1 MNKKEIA
8 ELKKQFKPDNC
19 TITRIRGCYVDAEKE
34 KKLELTEAF
43 LSLSEE
49 EIFKYFEIFKKT
61 LSGTIGK
68 NLLNLEFPLSAE
80 NFGGTQE
87 FLLKLK
93 NSRLQDDDLANQ
105 FFDKVIEHY
114 YYGENYYIIL
124 VHAAYDVP
132 GKAKD
137 GMEMFDASD
146 EVYEYLLCSICPVK
160 LSKAGLCYNA
170 ETNRIEDRIRDWLVE
185 VPDKGFLFPA
195 FNDRSTDLHSMLYY
209 SKNAEELQMDFV
221 NEMFGCEIALTAKEQ
236 KETFQNVIAETLGD
250 DCDYEIVKNIQERLN
265 DVMEEHKDDPNPV
278 TLDKQDV
285 HHLLSL
291 SGVDDEK
298 LETFDAEYDNAIGE
312 HTALT
317 ATNIINTRKFEV
329 KTPDITIQVS
339 PECADLIE
347 TRVIDGKKCLIITV
361 DDNVT
366 VNGIPAKTIAR
377 KDFTDTLNEADTDS
391 ERLIAAAAEPTAFE

>member
-19 TITRIRGCYVDAEKE
+19 TITRICGCYVDAEKE
-34 KKLELTEAF
+34 KKLEMKEAF

-68 NLLNLEFPLSAE
+68 NLLNLDFPLEAE
-80 NFGGTQE
+80 REGQPQD
-87 FLLKLK
+87 FLLELK
-93 NSRLQDDDLANQ
+93 NSRLKDEELVNR
-105 FFDKVIEHY
+105 FYDKVIEHY
-114 YYGENYYIIL
+114 FYGENYYIIL

-137 GMEMFDASD
+137 GTEMFDASD

-160 LSKAGLCYNA
+160 LSKAGLCYNE

-185 VPDKGFLFPA
+185 VPEKGFLFPA

-209 SKNAEELQMDFV
+209 SKNPEELQMDFV
-221 NEMFGCEIALTAKEQ
+221 KEMFGCEITLTAKGQ
-236 KETFQNVIAETLGD
+236 KESFQSVIAETLGD
-250 DCDYEIVKNIQERLN
+250 DCGYETVKTIQEHLTN
-265 DVMEEHKDDPNPV
+265 IMEEHKDDPNPV
-278 TLDKQDV
+278 TLDKQEV
-285 HHLLSL
+285 RHLLSL
-291 SGVDDEK
+291 SGVEDEK
-298 LETFDAEYDNAIGE
+298 LEVFDEQYDNVIGE

-329 KTPDITIQVS
+329 KTPDITVSVS
-339 PECADLIE
+339 PECVDLIE
-347 TRVIDGKKCLIITV
+347 TRMIDGKKCLIITV

-366 VNGIPAKTIAR
+366 INGIPARTLTKHEM
-377 KDFTDTLNEADTDS
+377 DT
-391 ERLIAAAAEPTAFE
+391 ERLVAATAEPEEETLA